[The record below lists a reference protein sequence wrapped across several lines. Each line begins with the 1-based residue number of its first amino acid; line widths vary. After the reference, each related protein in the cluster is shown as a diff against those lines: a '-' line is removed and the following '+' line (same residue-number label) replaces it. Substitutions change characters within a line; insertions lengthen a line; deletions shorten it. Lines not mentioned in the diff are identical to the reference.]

1 MPEPDGRGATLLE
14 DLPEEIIDNILVR
27 LPSKDVGRCRVVNAS
42 WRNATSTPEFML
54 RHHRRQPSLP
64 IIDGR
69 GMVVALGA
77 GALWPFLP
85 GAKQRDKIRLRGACD
100 GLLAVSW
107 GSRSYLCNP
116 VIRKQALLPQ
126 PQDMIGSGQDI
137 ESKIIGFY
145 QHHPTGELRVLWISK
160 HLHAYNLYIL
170 TVGCDRPRHVELRT
184 ASSSPM
190 EDKPLNVLFRSG
202 HFPIVDHGNLHWHP
216 DVTGIQGQLIVFD
229 TEAESFR
236 WMRFPTQLCYNLKLF
251 SMKGSLAVSGSSCC
265 TYTVVDIWVMQD
277 YQAEVWAFKY
287 HIDLSVVEASRQLYL
302 TSFENEKEREP
313 PLDSLVKWINDMD
326 VLNECELLIMCSRKQ
341 VLRCGVDGKFL
352 GMVNIGES
360 KYGMELTQLRLEESI
375 VPLLYHAMQ
384 GEEEEPFSSEHV

>member
-1 MPEPDGRGATLLE
+1 MPDGRGATLLE

-27 LPSKDVGRCRVVNAS
+27 LPSKDVGRCRAVSAS

-54 RHHRRQPSLP
+54 RHHHRQPSLP

-69 GMVVALGA
+69 GMVLALGA

-85 GAKQRDKIRLRGACD
+85 GAKHRDKIRLRGACD
-100 GLLAVSW
+100 GLLAVSR
-107 GSRSYLCNP
+107 GSQSYLCNP

-170 TVGCDRPRHVELRT
+170 TSTT
-184 ASSSPM
+184 ATCTGIP
-190 EDKPLNVLFRSG
+190 N
-202 HFPIVDHGNLHWHP
+202 
-216 DVTGIQGQLIVFD
+216 VTGIQGQLIVFD

-236 WMRFPTQLCYNLKLF
+236 WMRFPSQLRYNLKLF
-251 SMKGSLAVSGSSCC
+251 SMKGSLAVSGSSCR
-265 TYTVVDIWVMQD
+265 TYTVVDVWVMQD

-287 HIDLSVVEASRQLYL
+287 HIDLSVVESSRQLYL
-302 TSFENEKEREP
+302 TSFENQKERKP
-313 PLDSLVKWINDMD
+313 PLDSMVKWINDMD

-360 KYGMELTQLRLEESI
+360 KYGMELTQLRIEESI